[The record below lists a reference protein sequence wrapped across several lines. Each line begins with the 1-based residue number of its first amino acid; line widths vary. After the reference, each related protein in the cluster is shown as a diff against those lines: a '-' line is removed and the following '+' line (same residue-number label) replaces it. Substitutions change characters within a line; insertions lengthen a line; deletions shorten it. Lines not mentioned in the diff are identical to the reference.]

1 MDKNQRRRQNY
12 QLLPLLG
19 DYQPLLQNNQNA
31 AAAAGGRRRNNQ
43 NNAGAAQGP
52 RGRPQANP
60 NREKKPRRKAFKY
73 TFAAQGGAG
82 GQEEYTVLT
91 VNYSILLKIST

>member
-1 MDKNQRRRQNY
+1 MM
-12 QLLPLLG
+12 LLADPEAEPNHI
-19 DYQPLLQNNQNA
+19 YQPLLQNDQNA
-31 AAAAGGRRRNNQ
+31 APAGRNNR
-43 NNAGAAQGP
+43 NNAQGL

-73 TFAAQGGAG
+73 TFAAQDGAG

-91 VNYSILLKIST
+91 VNYSILLKFLI